1 MANSKYEYVKSF
13 ETEDEVMY
21 PNLILLRIH
30 GRNFA
35 RFSEAN
41 DFEKPNDERALN
53 LMNCCATSVLEKYPD
68 IILAYG
74 FSDEYSFIFKKETK
88 FYQRRASKILSLI
101 VSFFTSLYVVKWRE
115 FFPHEEIRFTP
126 SFKSRIICCPSVEVL
141 QAYLAW
147 RQRECHS
154 KNQYNTCFWMLVKSG
169 KSETEAHDIL
179 KGTQKQE
186 KNEILFQQFGI
197 NYKNLPSMYRQGSCI
212 LKTEVDETVKIPDN
226 ESPVKRLRKMVKIV
240 HSENIASRSFWN
252 DYSYLCKELGCFEQN
267 VNNIKHEYLKLF
279 QSENKL
285 LPFTWIVI
293 RIDGSHFHRFSDV
306 QGFEKP
312 NDELALKLM
321 NASAVAVLE
330 EFNDIVFAYGVS
342 DEYSFILKKNTQ
354 LYQRRASEIVSA
366 VVSFFS
372 STYVIKWKELFP
384 KKELKYPPNFDGRAV
399 CYPSYEIIRDYLAWR
414 QVDCHINNQYNT
426 CFWMLVKS
434 GKSTREAQSLLK
446 GTQAQEKIQMLS
458 QLFGIDYNTL
468 PVIFRNGSSVFWDKE
483 MMVTDNGVVAKS
495 HKKVVVEHP
504 NIIEDDF
511 WGAHP
516 LILEVTYPRTPK
528 ERSAIINTVS
538 LLALAGSPKWFDYG
552 STQRACCCL
561 HGGTAL
567 CQWSGPCTCSWK
579 LQHPIMRILQHMVH
593 NSRPFAHPIML

>member
-13 ETEDEVMY
+13 ENEDEMMY
-21 PNLILLRIH
+21 PNLIVVRID
-30 GRNFA
+30 GRNFE
-35 RFSEAN
+35 RFSEIN
-41 DFEKPNDERALN
+41 EFEKPNDERALN

-88 FYQRRASKILSLI
+88 FYQRRVSKILSLV
-101 VSFFTSLYVVKWRE
+101 VSFFASLYVAKWRE
-115 FFPHEEIRFTP
+115 FFPAKDMRSTP
-126 SFKSRIICCPSVEVL
+126 SFKSRVICCPSMEVL

-154 KNQYNTCFWMLVKSG
+154 KNQYNTCLWMLIKSG
-169 KSETEAHDIL
+169 KSEREAHEVL

-197 NYKNLPSMYRQGSCI
+197 NYKKLPSMYRQGSCV
-212 LKTEVDETVKIPDN
+212 LKTEVDDTLKIPDN
-226 ESPVKRLRKMVKIV
+226 EAPVKRLRKKVIIV

-252 DYSYLCKELGCFEQN
+252 DYSCLCKEIGGFEQN
-267 VNNIKHEYLKLF
+267 VNNIKQEYVKSF

-293 RIDGSHFHRFSDV
+293 RIDGSHFHRFSEV

-312 NDELALKLM
+312 NDEHALKLM
-321 NASAVAVLE
+321 NSCAVAVLE

-342 DEYSFILKKNTQ
+342 DEYSFVLKRNTQ

-366 VVSFFS
+366 TVSFFS
-372 STYVIKWKELFP
+372 STYVMKWKEFFP

-446 GTQAQEKIQMLS
+446 GTQTQEKNQMLS
-458 QLFGIDYNTL
+458 QLFGIDYNML

-483 MMVTDNGVVAKS
+483 TTVMDDGVVVKS
-495 HKKVVVEHP
+495 HKKAVVEHP

-511 WGAHP
+511 WEAHP
-516 LILEVTYPRTPK
+516 LILEETSPRSQ
-528 ERSAIINTVS
+528 E
-538 LLALAGSPKWFDYG
+538 
-552 STQRACCCL
+552 
-561 HGGTAL
+561 
-567 CQWSGPCTCSWK
+567 CSRYDWD
-579 LQHPIMRILQHMVH
+579 
-593 NSRPFAHPIML
+593 